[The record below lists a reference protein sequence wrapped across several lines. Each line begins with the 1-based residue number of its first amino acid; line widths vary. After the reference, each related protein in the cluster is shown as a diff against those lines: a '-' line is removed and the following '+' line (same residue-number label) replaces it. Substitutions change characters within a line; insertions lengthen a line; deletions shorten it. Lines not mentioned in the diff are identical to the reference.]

1 MIINIPTEVLDKPM
15 RILSSVSDA
24 KQTMP
29 ILGNTLFK
37 LSGGSLELIAS
48 DLEVEVRYL
57 SSEVGVDGEVSST
70 IPTKKFSDILKVL
83 GGSNA
88 SLEFDEKSVEIK
100 GGTSKFKVSTLP
112 VDDFPLSEFDSSD
125 RFSVKPS
132 DLLEM
137 IDNTSFSMGYQDAR
151 HFLNGLY
158 FEPTD
163 SGMIAVATDGH
174 RLAYCEI
181 TSNDG
186 KFTTSCIV
194 PRKGIVEL
202 KKILGLFTENKD
214 ILAEVSINNKNLTVF
229 IGNYSLTTKLIEGNY
244 PDYKKV
250 FPESLPNTLVLSRED
265 LRTAL
270 QKMAILSSE
279 QYKGVKLGLEPT
291 SLHLSTTNPQQEKGE
306 DTIDCTYEGDPMS
319 VGFNLAYIMEV
330 IDAIDTEQVKFRFG
344 SPDSGCLVSANSNNP
359 SSKYIIMP
367 MRV

>member
-1 MIINIPTEVLDKPM
+1 MIINIPTEELEKPM
-15 RILSSVSDA
+15 RVLSSVSDA

-37 LSGGSLELIAS
+37 LNGGSLQLIAS
-48 DLEVEVRYL
+48 DLEVEVRYTDPD
-57 SSEVGVDGEVSST
+57 VGLQEEITST

-88 SLEFDEKSVEIK
+88 SLEFNDKSVEIK
-100 GGTSKFKVSTLP
+100 GGKSKFKVSTLP
-112 VDDFPLSEFDSSD
+112 ADDFPLSDFDSSD
-125 RFSVKPS
+125 SISVNPS
-132 DLLEM
+132 ALLEM

-163 SGMIAVATDGH
+163 KGMIAVATDGH

-181 TSNDG
+181 ESNDG
-186 KFTTSCIV
+186 KFTNSCIV

-202 KKILGLFTENKD
+202 KKILGLFPADKD
-214 ILAEVSINNKNLTVF
+214 VLAEVSINNKNLTVI
-229 IGNYSLTTKLIEGNY
+229 IGNYSLTTKLIEGHY

-250 FPESLPNTLVLSRED
+250 FPENLPNTLTLSRED
-265 LRTAL
+265 LRAAL

-279 QYKGVKLGLEPT
+279 QYKGVKLGLTPT
-291 SLHLSTTNPQQEKGE
+291 SLHLSTTNPQQEIGE
-306 DTIDCTYEGDPMS
+306 DIIDCAYEGDPMD

-330 IDAIDTEQVKFRFG
+330 IDVIDTEQVKFRFG
-344 SPDSGCLVSANSNNP
+344 SPDSGCLVSVNSNNP
-359 SSKYIIMP
+359 TSKYIIMP